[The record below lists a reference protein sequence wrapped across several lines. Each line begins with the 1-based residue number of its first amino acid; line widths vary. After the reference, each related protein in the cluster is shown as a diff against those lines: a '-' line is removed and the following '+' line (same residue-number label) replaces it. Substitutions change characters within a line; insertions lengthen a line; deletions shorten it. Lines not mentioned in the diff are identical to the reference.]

1 MNKEIINKLQKELDI
16 AINKKETI
24 KGGLGDVYRKSY
36 YDLKDRIDEAIEYI
50 ENCEWEDYPIQT
62 TTHHKLKEEIIGKVL
77 LNILKGEE

>member
-16 AINKKETI
+16 AINKKETL

-50 ENCEWEDYPIQT
+50 ESYMPNYDFDKTNLI
-62 TTHHKLKEEIIGKVL
+62 KVL
-77 LNILKGEE
+77 EILRGEENDA